1 MQSILLAAS
10 VHRHSRQLSKRPL
23 LQLEC
28 QSYQRRLRRAA
39 HNLQNN
45 QRRRAGQARRVTYH
59 FGFVG
64 GCVESLVCFF
74 EWRRKIRRNRVEQD
88 LHAFVFVAGNTV
100 TSHEN
105 RYNTSSAPQQRT
117 HALPIRTGTK
127 AVLTVARLMAASSC
141 ELVGSLSDK
150 KMSPCWFIT
159 REIYK
164 LKKGESVPFLRRL
177 LRLPRPER
185 GAQPWRRLPC
195 RAGFQ
200 RSASCCLFRLVQ
212 EGKKRGERWRD
223 RGFAFEINGA
233 HVDDIDQARQLVLEA
248 DGQSGERAGQSQF
261 FLDLRQNL
269 KKMLMSGTHRRQ
281 SHVKHAPCRG
291 PPRCGRTC

>member
-1 MQSILLAAS
+1 MQSTLLAAS

-45 QRRRAGQARRVTYH
+45 QRGRAGQARRVTYH

-164 LKKGESVPFLRRL
+164 LKRGNRYHFFVDFSDCLDQSAARSLGGVCHVGRDFSVAQVAACFAWYKRVR
-177 LRLPRPER
+177 R
-185 GAQPWRRLPC
+185 GANDGGIWVLP
-195 RAGFQ
+195 
-200 RSASCCLFRLVQ
+200 S
-212 EGKKRGERWRD
+212 K
-223 RGFAFEINGA
+223 
-233 HVDDIDQARQLVLEA
+233 
-248 DGQSGERAGQSQF
+248 
-261 FLDLRQNL
+261 
-269 KKMLMSGTHRRQ
+269 
-281 SHVKHAPCRG
+281 
-291 PPRCGRTC
+291 